1 MNNSTMQNGTNTP
14 ATLGLVFDFAWQHR
28 HARDVAITLNHFD
41 HAYNYCLS
49 GYTAYKLHNI
59 VRRIKQQIITDLD
72 NTPLNLTH

>member
-1 MNNSTMQNGTNTP
+1 MENLTIQDGSKTR

-59 VRRIKQQIITDLD
+59 VRRIKQQIVTHLD
-72 NTPLNLTH
+72 YVTL